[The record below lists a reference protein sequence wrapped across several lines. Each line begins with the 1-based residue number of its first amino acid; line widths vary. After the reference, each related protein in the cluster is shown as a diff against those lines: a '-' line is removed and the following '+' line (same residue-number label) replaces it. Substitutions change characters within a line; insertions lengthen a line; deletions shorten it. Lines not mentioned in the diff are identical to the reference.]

1 MDNPAIYS
9 HRGASTY
16 ALENTW
22 NAFRKACELDV
33 GIELD
38 VQITKDGV
46 IVVFHDEN
54 LKRLSGRNLKIA
66 DVDYDKIK
74 DIRIGK
80 RGRRRFSTDRIPL
93 AYEVF
98 SWARQKEV
106 PLNIEM
112 KGSFTEHQ
120 DGAGILAAMLE
131 GMEEIHLSSFD
142 SELLKKMKDLKPEI
156 ETALVVKKNL
166 PLKQLVEMHW
176 IDSVHLHKGLYSEH
190 LLNNLKNLGKTV
202 RIYGFAGS
210 ERVLNKMS
218 PIVGGIITD
227 HPVRLK
233 EKMRLPE

>member
-1 MDNPAIYS
+1 MDNPTIYC
-9 HRGASTY
+9 HRGASAY

-22 NAFRKACELDV
+22 NAFRKACELNA

-38 VQITKDGV
+38 IQITKDGV

-66 DVDYDKIK
+66 EVDYDKIK

-80 RGRRRFSTDRIPL
+80 RGRRKFAADRIPL

-112 KGSFTEHQ
+112 KASFGEHP
-120 DGAGILAAMLE
+120 DGPGILAAMLE
-131 GMEEIHLSSFD
+131 GMKDVHLSSFD
-142 SELLKKMKDLKPEI
+142 SALLKKMKELNPEI
-156 ETALVVKKNL
+156 ETALVAKKKL
-166 PLKQLVEMHW
+166 PLKQLGDMHW
-176 IDSVHLHKGLYSEH
+176 IDSVHLHKRLYSEAM
-190 LLNNLKNLGKTV
+190 LGKLSSLGKKV
-202 RIYGFAGS
+202 RIYGIAGS
-210 ERVLNKMS
+210 ERALRGLS
-218 PIVGGIITD
+218 PLVGGIITD

-233 EKMRLPE
+233 EKMRLPD

>member
-1 MDNPAIYS
+1 MDKPTIYC
-9 HRGASTY
+9 HRGASAY

-22 NAFRKACELDV
+22 TAFHRACELNV

-38 VQITKDGV
+38 VQITRDGV

-54 LKRLSGRNLKIA
+54 LKRLSGKNLKIA

-74 DIRIGK
+74 DTRIGK
-80 RGRRRFSTDRIPL
+80 RGRRKFARDRIPL

-112 KGSFTEHQ
+112 KASFAEHP
-120 DGAGILAAMLE
+120 DGTGILAAMLE
-131 GMEEIHLSSFD
+131 GMKDVHLSSFD
-142 SELLKKMKDLKPEI
+142 SALLQKMKELKPEI
-156 ETALVVKKNL
+156 ETALVAKKNL
-166 PLKQLVEMHW
+166 PLKQLGEMHW
-176 IDSVHLHKGLYSEH
+176 IDSVHLHKRLYSEP
-190 LLNNLKNLGKTV
+190 LLSKLISLGKKV
-202 RIYGFAGS
+202 RIYGIAGS
-210 ERVLNKMS
+210 ERTLNGLS
-218 PIVGGIITD
+218 PLVNGIITD